1 MSFLR
6 RFPKHSAPPVWHYSL
21 NSLSE
26 WVLYIF
32 SEPVSAYPK
41 TKIQTRQ
48 LLKHFVYKTNGIL
61 MIPKFFSNKPQFK
74 IIFLDHGIITQ
85 WFPYGGFQNTVASL
99 YGIIN
104 LISGLSQ
111 SEVV

>member
-1 MSFLR
+1 MAREFL
-6 RFPKHSAPPVWHYSL
+6 
-21 NSLSE
+21 E
-26 WVLYIF
+26 
-32 SEPVSAYPK
+32 
-41 TKIQTRQ
+41 
-48 LLKHFVYKTNGIL
+48 HFVYKTNGIL

-85 WFPYGGFQNTVASL
+85 WFPYGGFQNTVVPL